1 MKLKV
6 KTSQGFY
13 EILFGHGILNQAHEF
28 FKLNRRVMIVTDS
41 GIPKEYVETLK
52 IQCKTPSVFTFEQGE
67 KSKNF
72 ETYKQILLALTENNF
87 TRKDCI
93 VALGGGVAGDMAG
106 FAAATYMRGI
116 DFYNIPTTVLS
127 QVDSSVGGKTA
138 IDFEGYKNLVGAFYP
153 PKAVLIDFDVLK
165 TLPQRQVNNGI
176 CEAIKMAATFDS
188 ELFELFESGNVSA
201 DIFIPR
207 AVKIKIDVVEKDE
220 NETSLRRVLN
230 FGHTLGHA
238 IEKKELENGMLH
250 GECVAL
256 GMVLVTKGE
265 VKNRLV
271 NTLKK
276 YNLPTEYK
284 GDVNAL
290 YEAITH
296 DKKAHGES
304 VTFITCSDIGRFE
317 MKDKTFSEI
326 KSMLKGE

>member
-13 EILFGHGILNQAHEF
+13 EILFGHGILNQAPEF

-87 TRKDCI
+87 TRKDRI

-138 IDFEGYKNLVGAFYP
+138 IDFEG
-153 PKAVLIDFDVLK
+153 
-165 TLPQRQVNNGI
+165 
-176 CEAIKMAATFDS
+176 
-188 ELFELFESGNVSA
+188 
-201 DIFIPR
+201 
-207 AVKIKIDVVEKDE
+207 
-220 NETSLRRVLN
+220 
-230 FGHTLGHA
+230 
-238 IEKKELENGMLH
+238 
-250 GECVAL
+250 
-256 GMVLVTKGE
+256 
-265 VKNRLV
+265 
-271 NTLKK
+271 
-276 YNLPTEYK
+276 
-284 GDVNAL
+284 
-290 YEAITH
+290 
-296 DKKAHGES
+296 
-304 VTFITCSDIGRFE
+304 
-317 MKDKTFSEI
+317 
-326 KSMLKGE
+326 